1 MMNELKNAGE
11 ISYESVHND
20 IGIEYLI
27 YLFVDY
33 CQRCELLHYSVEL
46 KSLYNNLSLITTEFV
61 TGN

>member
-1 MMNELKNAGE
+1 MMKEVKNVEE

-33 CQRCELLHYSVEL
+33 SQG
-46 KSLYNNLSLITTEFV
+46 F
-61 TGN
+61 